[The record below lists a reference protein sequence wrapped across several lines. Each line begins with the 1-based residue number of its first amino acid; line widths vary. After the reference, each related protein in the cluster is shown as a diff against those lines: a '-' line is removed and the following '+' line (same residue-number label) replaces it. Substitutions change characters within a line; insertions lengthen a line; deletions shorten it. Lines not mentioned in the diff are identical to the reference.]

1 MELGVLLT
9 ANVSM
14 LGCCACVT
22 YQTSSVLKSSTGCVE
37 IEIHDLPGHVP
48 CVRHGPS
55 ENLKSLLLCLGNE
68 SSHSQAYSYLTFNY
82 HLQQTNPIKSSK
94 HTVYTQ
100 SSITSKTWYNW
111 CGSRPSKLF
120 EVLVN

>member
-94 HTVYTQ
+94 HTVL
-100 SSITSKTWYNW
+100 SPVLRAKLGITGVVVDLPNCLK
-111 CGSRPSKLF
+111 CL
-120 EVLVN
+120 